1 MKIKERYHSYPVL
14 APYTDDYPNTLFS
27 IKKLEDI
34 VDRNNYVFEVE
45 LNLNNKGLE
54 KLINEQLAEFVIHVE
69 CSKTSFRRIF
79 KSSMSTLTLQ
89 IEKSKIDSRVEF
101 APFIIAKED
110 IKNYTD
116 IEFDPIFEGFSFNI
130 NRGQYLAIGKVAI
143 ITIIKDKDDLKQLSS
158 IIRIAQVADLEK
170 GIKLQLEGD
179 RIQILMPKETYEMY
193 IYASRNHNRLRLL
206 HSMIV
211 LPAIINVLYELKDD
225 AESNFEQFSDRRWFQ
240 ALEIRINDLGL
251 ELDKRLFS
259 DNTPYELAQLILE
272 YPVEEALDKIYEA
285 DQEDV

>member
-89 IEKSKIDSRVEF
+89 IEKSKIDS
-101 APFIIAKED
+101 
-110 IKNYTD
+110 
-116 IEFDPIFEGFSFNI
+116 
-130 NRGQYLAIGKVAI
+130 
-143 ITIIKDKDDLKQLSS
+143 LS
-158 IIRIAQVADLEK
+158 
-170 GIKLQLEGD
+170 
-179 RIQILMPKETYEMY
+179 
-193 IYASRNHNRLRLL
+193 
-206 HSMIV
+206 
-211 LPAIINVLYELKDD
+211 
-225 AESNFEQFSDRRWFQ
+225 
-240 ALEIRINDLGL
+240 
-251 ELDKRLFS
+251 
-259 DNTPYELAQLILE
+259 LIH
-272 YPVEEALDKIYEA
+272 I
-285 DQEDV
+285 